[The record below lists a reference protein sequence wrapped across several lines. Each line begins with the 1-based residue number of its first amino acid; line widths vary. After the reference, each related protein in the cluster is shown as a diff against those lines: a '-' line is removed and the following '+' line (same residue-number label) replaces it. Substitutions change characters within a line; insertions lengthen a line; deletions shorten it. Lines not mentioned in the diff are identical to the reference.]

1 MSLTTSNRLTLCLA
15 VAVFGLFV
23 SGARMIQAEREG
35 LRREAWMSVAWFL
48 VCSLLTDVC
57 LLELLSW

>member
-1 MSLTTSNRLTLCLA
+1 

-23 SGARMIQAEREG
+23 SGARVIQAEREG
-35 LRREAWMSVAWFL
+35 RRTEAWMSVAWFV

>member
-15 VAVFGLFV
+15 VAVFGLFA
-23 SGARMIQAEREG
+23 SGARVIQAEREG
-35 LRREAWMSVAWFL
+35 RRGDAWMSIAWF
-48 VCSLLTDVC
+48 VVWSLLTDVC

>member
-1 MSLTTSNRLTLCLA
+1 VSLTTSNRLTLCLA
-15 VAVFGLFV
+15 VAVIGLFA
-23 SGARMIQAEREG
+23 SGARVIQAEREG
-35 LRREAWMSVAWFL
+35 RQREAWMSLAWFV